1 MRREVASDILNNDLS
16 SPGRYL
22 GRRPLFT
29 LGWDMVLAEESA
41 PQLQAATT
49 SDVDSGV
56 ENGREK
62 QGGEGAALGG
72 DAASTL
78 SIMAE
83 MQHSGGTA
91 YAARVDAWVEETAL
105 APSSTQATVG
115 EEIKGRHPLAMSH
128 WSPPDESPPAWTRP
142 SFVESSEH
150 PPSPHAG
157 QVVRLQEVFPAIG
170 GRRHRRI
177 EEERVKAVEGKEDWL
192 FPERQEKREVEPSAS
207 VSERRVSRETKQ
219 ETTHV
224 FDATHSGSSST
235 MGGGAGRRD
244 KSPLMELERI
254 THSWQEIM
262 QKAGRGGSKEK
273 IEERREGKQPCGSP
287 RLQQPHLHPNHS
299 GQREW
304 DAIDTRQEETAM
316 TAEAVMTMQRAA
328 DELAHRVLMAERELA
343 ERRAEYAA
351 LREDITRCLE
361 AMELPLRKKKR
372 FLRELQSENQRLR
385 RLLGL

>member
-1 MRREVASDILNNDLS
+1 MRREVASEILNNDLS

-49 SDVDSGV
+49 ADVNSGI

-62 QGGEGAALGG
+62 QGG

-83 MQHSGGTA
+83 MQHSSGTA
-91 YAARVDAWVEETAL
+91 HAARVDAWVEETAL
-105 APSSTQATVG
+105 VSSSTQATVG
-115 EEIKGRHPLAMSH
+115 EEIEGRHPLAMSH
-128 WSPPDESPPAWTRP
+128 WSPPDKSPPAWTRP

-150 PPSPHAG
+150 PPSPYAG

-170 GRRHRRI
+170 GRRHRRT
-177 EEERVKAVEGKEDWL
+177 EEERVRAGEGKADWL
-192 FPERQEKREVEPSAS
+192 LPERQEKGEVEPSAS
-207 VSERRVSRETKQ
+207 VSERRASRETKQ
-219 ETTHV
+219 ETTHA

-244 KSPLMELERI
+244 KSPLMEVERI

-273 IEERREGKQPCGSP
+273 MEEGREGKQPCGSP
-287 RLQQPHLHPNHS
+287 RLQLPHLHPNHS
-299 GQREW
+299 GQWEW

-328 DELAHRVLMAERELA
+328 DELAHQVLMAEREVA

-361 AMELPLRKKKR
+361 AMELPLRKQKR
-372 FLRELQSENQRLR
+372 VLRELQSENQRLC